1 MTITDFFKKLG
12 APLKDFRRSWGS
24 VSESGDVFLRIWGDQ
39 ITKND
44 DGVSIVRITNHKKRT
59 AQAEEG
65 ITKYGW
71 TERLH
76 HIELIKEGA
85 TTYLIKCK
93 AKDKNTENREID
105 GFEKRHCF
113 LGGYLVERDGDYWL
127 EIGAI
132 KPIREIVNETGE
144 RKIKKKVC
152 LIRDNSKGSEPSE
165 DPPPQDKMPEE
176 SEITDSPKLDEP
188 LQDVGVFV
196 AKGVDPEKPGIY
208 VFVIEG
214 QGIYVG
220 KYTLPYRYKSEYANN
235 VKKLLS
241 GKSYRPKNPDG
252 FRKIHRALAK
262 AVGTEKQKI
271 SLILIENWDGNGGDG
286 DGESGLRRERELIN
300 MIGTLND

>member
-1 MTITDFFKKLG
+1 MANVRT
-12 APLKDFRRSWGS
+12 SWGS
-24 VSESGDVFLRIWGDQ
+24 VSESGGGGCVVFLRVWGDQ
-39 ITKND
+39 IKKVND
-44 DGVSIVRITNHKKRT
+44 VHYVRITNRKKRK
-59 AQAEEG
+59 AQAERG
-65 ITKYGW
+65 RVKPGW
-71 TERLH
+71 TERLC
-76 HIELIKEGA
+76 HIEMIKNGA
-85 TTYLIKCK
+85 KTYCIKCR
-93 AKDKNTENREID
+93 ARDNNADTREIASFD
-105 GFEKRHCF
+105 KREC
-113 LGGYLVERDGDYWL
+113 LVGGKLVEREGDYWL
-127 EIGAI
+127 EIVGK
-132 KPIREIVNETGE
+132 KPTQEIVDE
-144 RKIKKKVC
+144 RDGHEIKKKVC